1 LQHICCSQ
9 YLLIF
14 CLYTYLYFLPFLG
27 GSMGFLSGNIF
38 QRLSER
44 PLITAY
50 VPFLTQP
57 LLSVPCRNSKSV
69 TFCNPSF
76 RNEMPVCCKKVWVT
90 LRVKVNMKLKVTT
103 MWNVL
108 QQSDKSKGFTVY
120 IFTQTNILI
129 VPSCTVWRHNMNY
142 QNMPPWPDF

>member
-1 LQHICCSQ
+1 MICSTSAV
-9 YLLIF
+9 LNTFLSF
-14 CLYTYLYFLPFLG
+14 VYTPTYI
-27 GSMGFLSGNIF
+27 MGFLSGNLF
-38 QRLSER
+38 QRRSER

-76 RNEMPVCCKKVWVT
+76 RDEMPVYCKKVWVT

-108 QQSDKSKGFTVY
+108 QQNNKSKRFTVY

-129 VPSCTVWRHNMNY
+129 VPSCTVWQHNTNY